1 LGEKKE
7 RKPAAAA
14 AVDGMERNWKALD
27 CGIRALRAGLGWA
40 EFVLLGQALVN
51 RTEENYCSERAKS
64 KPFPNLA
71 GDG

>member
-1 LGEKKE
+1 MEWKE
-7 RKPAAAA
+7 TGKLSTAAF
-14 AVDGMERNWKALD
+14 ELS
-27 CGIRALRAGLGWA
+27 GLGWA

>member
-1 LGEKKE
+1 LMEWKE
-7 RKPAAAA
+7 TGKLSTAAF
-14 AVDGMERNWKALD
+14 ELS
-27 CGIRALRAGLGWA
+27 GLGWA